1 MICLIDTED
10 EITAARAVATANGKV
25 VSVAARIELAET
37 FKGWP
42 TQ

>member
-10 EITAARAVATANGKV
+10 EITARAVATANGKV
-25 VSVAARIELAET
+25 VAVAARIELAET